1 MLLGMQL
8 ISGSSDGLIRLWT
21 IRSGECEN
29 TFDSHTDRVWAIA
42 TMNITSNH
50 TEVNEESE
58 DRGEQKGSET
68 EEIFFSGGSDSK
80 LIVWGDHTERE
91 EKQRLIQA
99 ESTLL
104 LEQQMQND
112 LRNKRYDKVA
122 PISPPLF
129 YSFYYSNPCNFPIRS
144 LINNNSKQRLN

>member
-1 MLLGMQL
+1 MPSILPGMQL

-42 TMNITSNH
+42 TMSITSKH
-50 TEVNEESE
+50 QEENGESDE
-58 DRGEQKGSET
+58 RGEQKGQET

-91 EKQRLIQA
+91 EKQRLMEA

-112 LRNKRYDKVA
+112 LRNKRYDKVYRL
-122 PISPPLF
+122 PLSC
-129 YSFYYSNPCNFPIRS
+129 Y
-144 LINNNSKQRLN
+144 